1 MAIIDYVI
9 LAIVVISTLI
19 SLVRG
24 FVKESLS
31 LLTWI
36 AAFAIAIGFA
46 QSASSLVPKAV
57 DIPSARVALAFMVL
71 FVVVLIVG
79 GIINWIISTLV
90 NKTGLT
96 GTDRSVG
103 MVFGLVRGVFI
114 VAVLILLAHLTAMP
128 NEPWWKASVLLPQFQ
143 IVADWIQALLPADM
157 AQHFEQHIQQIPKE
171 LPAAALPAATPT
183 AHVPLTAP
191 VSPPIAPH

>member
-9 LAIVVISTLI
+9 LAIVGVSTLI

-36 AAFAIAIGFA
+36 SAFAIAISFA
-46 QSASSLVPKAV
+46 QNAAVLVPKAV

-71 FVVVLIVG
+71 FVLVLIIG

-114 VAVLILLAHLTAMP
+114 VAILILLAHLTAMP
-128 NEPWWKASVLLPQFQ
+128 NEPWWKASVLLPSFQ
-143 IVADWIQALLPADM
+143 IVSDWIQALLPADM
-157 AQHFEQHIQQIPKE
+157 AQHFIQHIQSIQSP
-171 LPAAALPAATPT
+171 LPAAALTGTQPPAP
-183 AHVPLTAP
+183 AP
-191 VSPPIAPH
+191 VSVAPH

>member
-1 MAIIDYVI
+1 MAIVDYVI
-9 LAIVVISTLI
+9 LSVVGISTLI

-36 AAFAIAIGFA
+36 AAFAIAMGFSQA
-46 QSASSLVPKAV
+46 TSVWVPKAV

-71 FVVVLIVG
+71 FVLVLIIG
-79 GIINWIISTLV
+79 GVINWIVSTLV

-103 MVFGLVRGVFI
+103 MVFGLIRGVFI
-114 VAVLILLAHLTAMP
+114 VAILILLAHLTAMP
-128 NEPWWKASVLLPQFQ
+128 QEPWWQASTLIPQFQ
-143 IVADWIQALLPADM
+143 IVANWIQALLPADL
-157 AQHFEQHIQQIPKE
+157 AHHFVQQIQQVQQVQPPSPTAV
-171 LPAAALPAATPT
+171 LPAAPPVAPAP
-183 AHVPLTAP
+183 AP
-191 VSPPIAPH
+191 VAPH

>member
-9 LAIVVISTLI
+9 LSIVVVSTLI

-46 QSASSLVPKAV
+46 QTASALVPKAV
-57 DIPSARVALAFMVL
+57 DIQSARVALAFMVL
-71 FVVVLIVG
+71 FVLVLIIG

-103 MVFGLVRGVFI
+103 MIFGLVRGVFI
-114 VAVLILLAHLTAMP
+114 VAILILLAHLTAMP
-128 NEPWWKASVLLPQFQ
+128 NESWWRASTLIPQFQ
-143 IVADWIQALLPADM
+143 IVSGWIQAMLPADM
-157 AQHFEQHIQQIPKE
+157 AQHFVHQVQQIQSQVPNVS
-171 LPAAALPAATPT
+171 LPATPAITTPPAA
-183 AHVPLTAP
+183 P
-191 VSPPIAPH
+191 VTTN